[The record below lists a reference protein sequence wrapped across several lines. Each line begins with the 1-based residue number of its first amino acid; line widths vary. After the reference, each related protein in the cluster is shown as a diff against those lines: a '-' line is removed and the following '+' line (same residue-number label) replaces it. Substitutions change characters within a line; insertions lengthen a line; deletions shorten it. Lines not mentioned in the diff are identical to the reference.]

1 MNLTRAALKNPAAV
15 IVIVVLVMVFGLMS
29 VFKLPIQLTPDIEQ
43 PQINISTGWPS
54 AAPAEM
60 ESVII
65 EPIENVVKNTQGV
78 TKVTTNIQRG
88 FGNITLT
95 FDVGADMQKAML
107 DVINNL
113 NQAPPI
119 PLDAMDPIVS
129 AGGGRGGPNT
139 ASLMIKTLP
148 SNPAHDLGQYQ
159 KLIEDV
165 VRPRFSRIPG
175 MGQVNL
181 QSHRPRELRITFDPL
196 RAASLGLSL
205 SDISSTISRANDVSA
220 GVANVGRRQ
229 YTVRFSGQYD
239 ITNLTEM
246 IIGYSGDRPI
256 YLKDIATV
264 ENTLVDRFGFNM
276 RNGQPSYY
284 FTLKRQNDANTVALL
299 DEINIAIKELNA
311 GPMLEAGLVIE
322 LSFDA
327 SVHIRNALTL
337 VQNNLGLGIVLAL
350 LILWLFLR
358 GWKSI
363 FIIAVTIPISLMV
376 AFVALGIFDR
386 SLNVISLAGL
396 AFSVGLVL
404 DAAIIVQENIVRLRG
419 LGMDGKKA
427 VMRGALQVTGA
438 LFASTATSVAIFL
451 PILFMAGI
459 EGQLFS
465 DLALTLSIA
474 VIASLVTAITILPI
488 ASQYWLKSQN
498 DVDPFSHYWEKLTRL
513 VMRLTNTQTKR
524 ISWISLLLGGS
535 LLVIT
540 LLLPKTDF
548 MPRAPIDG
556 FFFSLDMP
564 PGGNVDFIEKE
575 MASLVKERLAPYLL
589 GEKLPKIKSY
599 NFYSFGSGAT
609 GGFIYSD
616 DPTRVEELMDVIRT
630 DVLGGLPDTQ
640 AFLFRGSMINVSGG
654 GNGRTVEL
662 NVQGPD
668 IESLMSVAQVGIDA
682 INEAMPGTT
691 AFPNPGLSLS
701 EPELKLTPND
711 QRITQAGLTRHD
723 VANAIRAY
731 TSGLF
736 IGEYFDG
743 NDRVNV
749 ILRGEQWQTPDELAA
764 LPIHSPL
771 AGIQTIGELASIS
784 RTAGPT
790 SLRRVDGK
798 RTISIQISPPATMS
812 LEEALALIN
821 KKIIPKMNAQLP
833 LSASIQL
840 SGNAN
845 KMSAAINDMIKNFAL
860 ALVILFLLM
869 TALFKSPKDSL
880 LVLLVMP
887 LAVAGGVVGLN
898 LLNLVSYQ
906 SLDLLT
912 MIGFIILLGLVV
924 NNAILIVDQTR
935 QAEREGLSRKNAV
948 AQAIR
953 IRARPVYMSTLTSLF
968 GMLPLMVMPGVGS
981 EIYRGLATVI
991 VGGMFISAIFTLVL
1005 FPSLLRLG
1013 EKVQVGQKNN
1023 EKNTQ
1028 KYQNTQK
1035 TNVEDLHIAAQ
1046 EKPSLQAKIS

>member
-1 MNLTRAALKNPAAV
+1 MNLTRAALKNPAAI
-15 IVIVVLVMVFGLMS
+15 IVIVALVMVFGLMS

-43 PQINISTGWPS
+43 PQINISTGWRS

-78 TKVTTNIQRG
+78 TKVTTNIRRG

-148 SNPAHDLGQYQ
+148 DNPAQDLGQYQ

-165 VRPRFSRIPG
+165 VRPRFSRIQG

-196 RAASLGLSL
+196 RTASLGLSL
-205 SDISSTISRANDVSA
+205 ADISSTIARASDVSA

-239 ITNLTEM
+239 VSNLTEM
-246 IIGYSGDRPI
+246 IIGYSGERPI
-256 YLKDIATV
+256 YLKDIASV

-276 RNGQPSYY
+276 RSGQPSYY

-299 DEINIAIKELNA
+299 DEINVAIKELND
-311 GPMLEAGLVIE
+311 GPLKAAGLVME
-322 LSFDA
+322 LSFDS
-327 SVHIRNALTL
+327 SVHIRNALKL

-350 LILWLFLR
+350 IILWLFLR
-358 GWKSI
+358 GWRNI
-363 FIIAVTIPISLMV
+363 LIIAVTIPISLMV
-376 AFVALGIFDR
+376 AFVALSVFDR

-419 LGMDGKKA
+419 LGMEGNKA

-488 ASQYWLKSQN
+488 ASRYWLKSQIDN
-498 DVDPFSHYWEKLTRL
+498 DPFGHYWEKLTSL
-513 VMRLTNTQTKR
+513 VMRLTNSQTKR
-524 ISWISLLLGGS
+524 LSWISFLLGGAI
-535 LLVIT
+535 LVIV
-540 LLLPKTDF
+540 LLMPKTDF

-564 PGGNVDFIEKE
+564 PGGNVNFIEKE
-575 MASLVKERLAPYLL
+575 MASLVKERLAPYLS
-589 GEKLPKIKSY
+589 GEKSPKIKSY

-609 GGFIYSD
+609 GGFIYAA

-630 DVLGGLPDTQ
+630 EVFGGLPDTQ

-654 GNGRTVEL
+654 GNGRTVEI

-682 INEAMPGTT
+682 INDTMADTT

-701 EPELKLTPND
+701 EPELKLTPKD
-711 QRITQAGLTRHD
+711 QRITQAGLTRRD

-771 AGIQTIGELASIS
+771 AGIQTLGELTTLS

-798 RTISIQISPPATMS
+798 RTISIQITPPATMS
-812 LEEALALIN
+812 MEEALAAIN
-821 KKIIPKMNAQLP
+821 EKVIPKMQEQLP
-833 LSASIQL
+833 VEASIQL

-845 KMSAAINDMIKNFAL
+845 KMATAINDMIKNFIL

-898 LLNLVSYQ
+898 LLNLVTYQ

-935 QAEREGLSRKNAV
+935 QAEKEGLSRRRAV

-1013 EKVQVGQKNN
+1013 EKSSNDKSKQDN
-1023 EKNTQ
+1023 
-1028 KYQNTQK
+1028 
-1035 TNVEDLHIAAQ
+1035 NVEALHGELQ
-1046 EKPSLQAKIS
+1046 TKPLLPAKTS

>member
-1 MNLTRAALKNPAAV
+1 MEMNLTRAALKNPAAV

-54 AAPAEM
+54 AAPSEM

-148 SNPAHDLGQYQ
+148 SNPAQDLGQYQ

-196 RAASLGLSL
+196 RTASLGLSL

-256 YLKDIATV
+256 YLKDVATV

-299 DEINIAIKELNA
+299 DEINVAIKELND
-311 GPMLEAGLVIE
+311 GPMKEAGLVIE

-327 SVHIRNALTL
+327 SVHIRNALKL

-350 LILWLFLR
+350 IILWLFLR

-498 DVDPFSHYWEKLTRL
+498 DVDPFAHYWEKLTRL
-513 VMRLTNTQTKR
+513 VMRLTNNQTKR

-540 LLLPKTDF
+540 LLIPKTDF

-556 FFFSLDMP
+556 FFFSLNMP

-575 MASLVKERLAPYLL
+575 MASLVKERLAPYLS

-609 GGFIYSD
+609 GGFIYSA

-701 EPELKLTPND
+701 EPELKLVPND

-749 ILRGEQWQTPDELAA
+749 ILRGEQWHTPDELAA

-771 AGIQTIGELASIS
+771 AGIQTIGELTSIS

-821 KKIIPKMNAQLP
+821 EKVIPKMNAQLP
-833 LSASIQL
+833 LAASIQL

-898 LLNLVSYQ
+898 LLNLVTYQ

-935 QAEREGLSRKNAV
+935 QAEREGLSRSDAV

-1013 EKVQVGQKNN
+1013 EKTLNDKKNN
-1023 EKNTQ
+1023 DKSTQ
-1028 KYQNTQK
+1028 STEK
-1035 TNVEDLHIAAQ
+1035 TNVEDLHVAAQ
-1046 EKPSLQAKIS
+1046 AKPSLPAKIG

>member
-1 MNLTRAALKNPAAV
+1 MNLTRAALKNPAAI
-15 IVIVVLVMVFGLMS
+15 IVIVALVMVFGLMS

-54 AAPAEM
+54 AAPSEM

-78 TKVTTNIQRG
+78 TKVSTNIRRG

-119 PLDAMDPIVS
+119 PLDAMDPVVS

-148 SNPAHDLGQYQ
+148 DNPTQDLGKYQ

-165 VRPRFSRIPG
+165 VRPRFSRIQG

-196 RAASLGLSL
+196 RTASLGLSL

-239 ITNLTEM
+239 VSNLTEM
-246 IIGYSGDRPI
+246 IIGYSGERPI

-276 RNGQPSYY
+276 RSGQPSYY

-299 DEINIAIKELNA
+299 DEINIAVKELNE
-311 GPMLEAGLVIE
+311 GPMKEAGLVIE
-322 LSFDA
+322 LSFDS
-327 SVHIRNALTL
+327 SVHIRNALKL

-350 LILWLFLR
+350 IILWLFLR
-358 GWKSI
+358 GWRNI
-363 FIIAVTIPISLMV
+363 LIIAVTIPISLMV
-376 AFVALGIFDR
+376 AFVALGAFDR

-419 LGMDGKKA
+419 LGMDGNKA

-488 ASQYWLKSQN
+488 ASRYWLKSQIDN
-498 DVDPFSHYWEKLTRL
+498 DPFAHYWEKLTSL
-513 VMRLTNTQTKR
+513 VMRLTNTQPKR
-524 ISWISLLLGGS
+524 LTWVSFLLGGS
-535 LLVIT
+535 ILVIV
-540 LLLPKTDF
+540 LLMPKTDF

-556 FFFSLDMP
+556 FFFSLNMP

-575 MASLVKERLAPYLL
+575 MASLVKKRLAPYLS
-589 GEKLPKIKSY
+589 GEKSPKIKSY

-609 GGFIYSD
+609 GGFIYSA
-616 DPTRVEELMDVIRT
+616 DPTRVEELMEVIKT
-630 DVLGGLPDTQ
+630 EVLGGLPDTQ

-654 GNGRTVEL
+654 GNGRTVEI

-668 IESLMSVAQVGIDA
+668 IESLMLVAQVGIDA
-682 INEAMPGTT
+682 INETMEGTT

-711 QRITQAGLTRHD
+711 QRITQAGLTRRD

-749 ILRGEQWQTPDELAA
+749 ILRGEQWKTPDELAA

-771 AGIQTIGELASIS
+771 AGIQTIGELTSLS

-812 LEEALALIN
+812 LEEALVTIN
-821 KKIIPKMNAQLP
+821 EEVIPKMEEQLP
-833 LSASIQL
+833 IEASIQL

-845 KMSAAINDMIKNFAL
+845 KMAAAILDMIKNFIL

-898 LLNLVSYQ
+898 LLNLVTYQ

-935 QAEREGLSRKNAV
+935 QAEREGLSRRRAV

-968 GMLPLMVMPGVGS
+968 GMLPLMIMPGVGS

-1013 EKVQVGQKNN
+1013 EKSLSDESKP
-1023 EKNTQ
+1023 
-1028 KYQNTQK
+1028 QN
-1035 TNVEDLHIAAQ
+1035 NVEELNTVVQ
-1046 EKPSLQAKIS
+1046 KSSLQTQVS

>member
-1 MNLTRAALKNPAAV
+1 MNLTRAALKNPAAI
-15 IVIVVLVMVFGLMS
+15 IVIVVLIMVFGLMS

-148 SNPAHDLGQYQ
+148 SNSAQDLGQYQ

-165 VRPRFSRIPG
+165 VRPRFSRIQG

-181 QSHRPRELRITFDPL
+181 QSHRPRELRVTFDPL
-196 RAASLGLSL
+196 RTASLGLSL

-239 ITNLTEM
+239 VTNLTEM
-246 IIGYSGDRPI
+246 IIGYSGERPI

-276 RNGQPSYY
+276 RSGQPSYY

-299 DEINIAIKELNA
+299 DEINVAIKELNE
-311 GPMLEAGLVIE
+311 GPMKEAGLVIE
-322 LSFDA
+322 LSFDS
-327 SVHIRNALTL
+327 SVHIRNALKL

-350 LILWLFLR
+350 IILWLFLR
-358 GWKSI
+358 GWRNI
-363 FIIAVTIPISLMV
+363 LIIAVTIPISLMV
-376 AFVALGIFDR
+376 AFVALSIFER

-419 LGMDGKKA
+419 LGMEGKKA

-474 VIASLVTAITILPI
+474 VIASLITAITILPI
-488 ASQYWLKSQN
+488 ASRYWLKSQN
-498 DVDPFSHYWEKLTRL
+498 DIDPFAHYWEKLTSL
-513 VMRLTNTQTKR
+513 VMRLTNNQTKR
-524 ISWISLLLGGS
+524 LSWIAFLLGGS
-535 LLVIT
+535 LLVII
-540 LLLPKTDF
+540 LLMPKTDF

-556 FFFSLDMP
+556 FFFSLNMP

-575 MASLVKERLAPYLL
+575 MASLVKKRLAPYLS

-609 GGFIYSD
+609 GGFIYSA
-616 DPTRVEELMDVIRT
+616 DPTRVEELMEVIRT
-630 DVLGGLPDTQ
+630 EVLGGLPDTQ

-654 GNGRTVEL
+654 GNGRTIEI

-682 INEAMPGTT
+682 INETMAGTT

-711 QRITQAGLTRHD
+711 QRITQAGLTRRD

-771 AGIQTIGELASIS
+771 AGIQTIGELTSIS

-798 RTISIQISPPATMS
+798 RTISLQISPPATMS
-812 LEEALALIN
+812 LEEALVSIN
-821 KKIIPKMNAQLP
+821 EQVIPKMKEQLP
-833 LSASIQL
+833 FEASIQL

-845 KMSAAINDMIKNFAL
+845 KMAAAINDMIKNFIL

-887 LAVAGGVVGLN
+887 LAVAGGVIGLN
-898 LLNLVSYQ
+898 LLNLVTYQ

-935 QAEREGLSRKNAV
+935 QAEKEGLSRRRAV

-953 IRARPVYMSTLTSLF
+953 FRARPVYMSTLTSLF
-968 GMLPLMVMPGVGS
+968 GMLPLMIMPGVGS

-1005 FPSLLRLG
+1005 FPSLLRFG
-1013 EKVQVGQKNN
+1013 ETRLND
-1023 EKNTQ
+1023 KNTT
-1028 KYQNTQK
+1028 NN
-1035 TNVEDLHIAAQ
+1035 NVEDLHVEAQ
-1046 EKPSLQAKIS
+1046 TNSSLQAKIS

>member
-1 MNLTRAALKNPAAV
+1 MNLTRAALKNPAAI
-15 IVIVVLVMVFGLMS
+15 IVIVALVMVFGLMS

-43 PQINISTGWPS
+43 PQINISTGWRS

-78 TKVTTNIQRG
+78 TKVTTNISRG

-119 PLDAMDPIVS
+119 PLDAMDPVVS

-148 SNPAHDLGQYQ
+148 DNPVQDLGQYQ

-165 VRPRFSRIPG
+165 VRPRFSRIQG

-196 RAASLGLSL
+196 RTASLGLSL
-205 SDISSTISRANDVSA
+205 SDISSTISRASDVSA

-239 ITNLTEM
+239 VTNLTEM
-246 IIGYSGDRPI
+246 IIGYSGERPI

-299 DEINIAIKELNA
+299 DEINIAIKELNE
-311 GPMLEAGLVIE
+311 GPMKEAGLVID
-322 LSFDA
+322 LSFDS
-327 SVHIRNALTL
+327 SVHIRNALKL

-350 LILWLFLR
+350 MILWIFLR
-358 GWKSI
+358 GWRNI
-363 FIIAVTIPISLMV
+363 FIIAATIPVSLMV
-376 AFVALGIFDR
+376 SFVALSVFDR

-419 LGMDGKKA
+419 LGMDNNKA
-427 VMRGALQVTGA
+427 VMRGALQVSGA

-488 ASQYWLKSQN
+488 ASRYWLKSQN
-498 DVDPFSHYWEKLTRL
+498 DIDPFAHYWEKLTNL
-513 VMRLTNTQTKR
+513 VMRLTNSQTKR
-524 ISWISLLLGGS
+524 LSWLSFLLGGS
-535 LLVIT
+535 ILAIVLLM
-540 LLLPKTDF
+540 PKTDF

-564 PGGNVDFIEKE
+564 PGGNVEFIEKE
-575 MASLVKERLAPYLL
+575 MASLVKERLAPYFS

-599 NFYSFGSGAT
+599 NFFSFGSGST
-609 GGFIYSD
+609 GGFIYAD
-616 DPTRVEELMDVIRT
+616 DPTRVEELMTVIKT
-630 DVLGGLPDTQ
+630 EVLGGLPDTQ

-668 IESLMSVAQVGIDA
+668 IESLMTVAQVGIDA
-682 INEAMPGTT
+682 INETMIGTT

-701 EPELKLTPND
+701 EPELKLVPND
-711 QRITQAGLTRHD
+711 QRITQAGLTRRD

-749 ILRGEQWQTPDELAA
+749 ILRGEQWQTPDELGA

-771 AGIQTIGELASIS
+771 AGIQTIGELTSLS

-798 RTISIQISPPATMS
+798 KTISIQISPPDNMS
-812 LEEALALIN
+812 LEEALLSIN
-821 KKIIPKMNAQLP
+821 EKIIPKMKEQLP
-833 LSASIQL
+833 IEASIQL

-845 KMSAAINDMIKNFAL
+845 KMAAAINDMMNNFIL
-860 ALVILFLLM
+860 ALLILFLLM

-887 LAVAGGVVGLN
+887 LAVAGGVISLY
-898 LLNLVSYQ
+898 LLNLVTYQ

-935 QAEREGLSRKNAV
+935 QAEREGLTRRRAV

-991 VGGMFISAIFTLVL
+991 VGGMLVSAIFTLVL
-1005 FPSLLRLG
+1005 FPSLLRLS
-1013 EKVQVGQKNN
+1013 EKPSNYKDTQNN
-1023 EKNTQ
+1023 
-1028 KYQNTQK
+1028 
-1035 TNVEDLHIAAQ
+1035 NVEDLLV
-1046 EKPSLQAKIS
+1046 ESSSKSLHAKTS